1 MKSWKTSLGGALVC
15 LGAAIGQIYPEHAK
29 EGALLAALGTAFGLV
44 FARDNNVSSEAA
56 GVRSQASG
64 DSEQG
69 AGVKP
74 ETPDAKPHP
83 PSERTI
89 L

>member
-44 FARDNNVSSEAA
+44 FARDNNVSSE
-56 GVRSQASG
+56 QA
-64 DSEQG
+64 G
-69 AGVKP
+69 AGQSGKREGGKAETSKP
-74 ETPDAKPHP
+74 SP

-89 L
+89 I